1 MFDSELGTIL
11 IDLFLEMSN
20 FVFLA
25 IIICLQNEVY
35 SNF

>member
-11 IDLFLEMSN
+11 IDLFLEMSI

-25 IIICLQNEVY
+25 IIICLQTEVY